1 MKRQAYSIIVN
12 THHRQRAPVAERC
25 LRSRLDQEK
34 GSDTCANS
42 IFYMRKRLF
51 GLLPSAGKSARSS
64 SVVWGAVAET
74 RVATQ
79 KAIAE
84 SRESMAEAD
93 AVIARGYRRQA
104 KDLRALVRAAKRKCR
119 VHSRQALGTAPF
131 RRAALPLGERS
142 RLRECEYRQVP
153 WCRSRQ

>member
-1 MKRQAYSIIVN
+1 MP
-12 THHRQRAPVAERC
+12 TLPPGPG
-25 LRSRLDQEK
+25 K

-51 GLLPSAGKSARSS
+51 GLPPSAGKSARSS
-64 SVVWGAVAET
+64 NVVRGAVAET

-79 KAIAE
+79 KAIAV

-104 KDLRALVRAAKRKCR
+104 KDLRVLVRAANMDDEMM
-119 VHSRQALGTAPF
+119 
-131 RRAALPLGERS
+131 RAVAATHGKLAQ
-142 RLRECEYRQVP
+142 RLEQLAV
-153 WCRSRQ
+153 